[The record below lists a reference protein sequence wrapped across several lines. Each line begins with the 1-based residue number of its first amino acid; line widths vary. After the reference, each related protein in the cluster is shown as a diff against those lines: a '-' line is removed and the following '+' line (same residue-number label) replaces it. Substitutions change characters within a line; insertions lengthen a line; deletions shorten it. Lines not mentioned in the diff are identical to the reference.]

1 MLLGHTLF
9 GSGPSLVVVM
19 HEWLGDSS
27 NYDALHP
34 YLDTTAH
41 RFCFADLRG
50 YGRSMAQAGT
60 HTLDEA
66 CQDILAL
73 TDALEGPRFHLI
85 GHSMSA
91 LIAQR
96 IAWLASARVRSLV
109 AITPVFAAGFPADDA
124 TRAQLRAVATDDD
137 AARAAIAARTGHR
150 HTRPWLD
157 FKLNKSRQ
165 RSTAEAR
172 IGYLQMFTGT
182 DFQQEAQGLATPM
195 LVLHGEH
202 DIPEYREDALRRSF
216 GACYPNVRFE
226 QVTNAGHYPM
236 LETPVFLASRINSF
250 LAEQEAAHRPP
261 AQAA

>member
-1 MLLGHTLF
+1 MLLGHTLL
-9 GSGPSLVVVM
+9 GSGSSLVVVM
-19 HEWLGDSS
+19 HEWLGDCS
-27 NYDALHP
+27 NYDTLKP
-34 YLDTTAH
+34 YLDTTVH

-73 TDALEGPRFHLI
+73 ADALEAPRFHLI

-96 IAWLASARVRSLV
+96 IAWLASDRVRSLV

-150 HTRPWLD
+150 PMH
-157 FKLNKSRQ
+157 SISS
-165 RSTAEAR
+165 ST
-172 IGYLQMFTGT
+172 
-182 DFQQEAQGLATPM
+182 
-195 LVLHGEH
+195 
-202 DIPEYREDALRRSF
+202 S
-216 GACYPNVRFE
+216 
-226 QVTNAGHYPM
+226 
-236 LETPVFLASRINSF
+236 
-250 LAEQEAAHRPP
+250 
-261 AQAA
+261 

>member
-1 MLLGHTLF
+1 MLLGHTLL
-9 GSGPSLVVVM
+9 GSGPSLVMVM

-27 NYDALHP
+27 NYDPLRP

-50 YGRSMAQAGT
+50 YGLSMAQAGT

-73 TDALEGPRFHLI
+73 ADALEAPRFHLI

-96 IAWLASARVRSLV
+96 IAWLAPARVRSLV

-124 TRAQLRAVATDDD
+124 ARAQLLAVATDDD

-165 RSTAEAR
+165 RSTEEAR

-182 DFQQEAQGLATPM
+182 DFQRDVQGWPTPM

-202 DIPEYREDALRRSF
+202 DIPVYREEALRKSF
-216 GACYPNVRFE
+216 GACYPNLRLE
-226 QVTNAGHYPM
+226 QVANAGHYPM
-236 LETPVFLASRINSF
+236 LETPVFLASRINVF
-250 LAEQEAAHRPP
+250 LAEQEAS
-261 AQAA
+261 